1 MVKETIFL
9 YIQKIVIEIR
19 IRSIVETGF
28 NEIVK
33 ICKIKSMK
41 IKETKALQENR
52 LRDISNQKGI
62 DYDSLKSMIESVR
75 TKKLLK
81 RNNYH
86 QQKIND
92 IIEKAT
98 K

>member
-1 MVKETIFL
+1 
-9 YIQKIVIEIR
+9 
-19 IRSIVETGF
+19 
-28 NEIVK
+28 
-33 ICKIKSMK
+33 MK
-41 IKETKALQENR
+41 IKETKVLQEQR
-52 LRDISNQKGI
+52 LNEISTDKGV
-62 DYDSLKSMIESVR
+62 DYDFLKSLLESVR

-92 IIEKAT
+92 VIEKAT

>member
-1 MVKETIFL
+1 
-9 YIQKIVIEIR
+9 
-19 IRSIVETGF
+19 
-28 NEIVK
+28 
-33 ICKIKSMK
+33 MK
-41 IKETKALQENR
+41 IKETKILQDQR
-52 LRDISNQKGI
+52 LNEISTDKGV
-62 DYDSLKSMIESVR
+62 DYDSLKSLLESVR

-92 IIEKAT
+92 VIEKAT

>member
-1 MVKETIFL
+1 
-9 YIQKIVIEIR
+9 
-19 IRSIVETGF
+19 
-28 NEIVK
+28 
-33 ICKIKSMK
+33 MK
-41 IKETKALQENR
+41 IKETKLLQEQR
-52 LRDISNQKGI
+52 LNEISTEKGVE
-62 DYDSLKSMIESVR
+62 YDSLKSLLESVR

>member
-1 MVKETIFL
+1 
-9 YIQKIVIEIR
+9 
-19 IRSIVETGF
+19 
-28 NEIVK
+28 
-33 ICKIKSMK
+33 MK
-41 IKETKALQENR
+41 IKETKVLQEQR
-52 LRDISNQKGI
+52 LNEISTNKGV
-62 DYDSLKSMIESVR
+62 DYDSLKSLLESVR

-92 IIEKAT
+92 VIEKTT

>member
-1 MVKETIFL
+1 
-9 YIQKIVIEIR
+9 
-19 IRSIVETGF
+19 
-28 NEIVK
+28 
-33 ICKIKSMK
+33 MK
-41 IKETKALQENR
+41 IKESKLLQEQR
-52 LRDISNQKGI
+52 LYEIATDKGVN
-62 DYDSLKSMIESVR
+62 YDSLKELIDSVR

-92 IIEKAT
+92 VIEKAA

>member
-1 MVKETIFL
+1 
-9 YIQKIVIEIR
+9 
-19 IRSIVETGF
+19 
-28 NEIVK
+28 
-33 ICKIKSMK
+33 MK
-41 IKETKALQENR
+41 IKETKVLQEQR
-52 LRDISNQKGI
+52 LNVISTNNGI
-62 DYDSLKSMIESVR
+62 DYGSLKDLLESVR

-92 IIEKAT
+92 VIEKAI

>member
-1 MVKETIFL
+1 
-9 YIQKIVIEIR
+9 
-19 IRSIVETGF
+19 
-28 NEIVK
+28 
-33 ICKIKSMK
+33 MK
-41 IKETKALQENR
+41 IKEAKVLQEQR
-52 LRDISNQKGI
+52 LKEISTENGVN
-62 DYDSLKSMIESVR
+62 YDSLKSLLESVK

>member
-1 MVKETIFL
+1 
-9 YIQKIVIEIR
+9 
-19 IRSIVETGF
+19 
-28 NEIVK
+28 
-33 ICKIKSMK
+33 MK
-41 IKETKALQENR
+41 IKETKILQEKR
-52 LRDISNQKGI
+52 LDDICELKGVN
-62 DYDSLKSMIESVR
+62 YDSLKTLLESVK

>member
-1 MVKETIFL
+1 
-9 YIQKIVIEIR
+9 
-19 IRSIVETGF
+19 
-28 NEIVK
+28 
-33 ICKIKSMK
+33 MK
-41 IKETKALQENR
+41 IKEIKILQEKR
-52 LRDISNQKGI
+52 LNDICLSKGI
-62 DYDSLKSMIESVR
+62 NYDSLKTLLESVK

-92 IIEKAT
+92 IIEKQT

>member
-1 MVKETIFL
+1 MKVKENKAMQEYRL
-9 YIQKIVIEIR
+9 
-19 IRSIVETGF
+19 
-28 NEIVK
+28 NEI
-33 ICKIKSMK
+33 ST
-41 IKETKALQENR
+41 E
-52 LRDISNQKGI
+52 KGI
-62 DYDSLKSMIESVR
+62 DYESLKTLLESVK

-92 IIEKAT
+92 IIEKAI

>member
-1 MVKETIFL
+1 
-9 YIQKIVIEIR
+9 
-19 IRSIVETGF
+19 
-28 NEIVK
+28 
-33 ICKIKSMK
+33 MK
-41 IKETKALQENR
+41 IRETKVLQEQR
-52 LRDISNQKGI
+52 LKDISTAKGV
-62 DYDSLKSMIESVR
+62 DYDSLKSLIESVR

-92 IIEKAT
+92 VIEKAT

>member
-1 MVKETIFL
+1 
-9 YIQKIVIEIR
+9 
-19 IRSIVETGF
+19 
-28 NEIVK
+28 
-33 ICKIKSMK
+33 MK
-41 IKETKALQENR
+41 IKENKVLQEQR
-52 LRDISNQKGI
+52 LNEISMDKGV
-62 DYDSLKSMIESVR
+62 DYDSIKSLLESVR

-92 IIEKAT
+92 VIEKAT

>member
-1 MVKETIFL
+1 
-9 YIQKIVIEIR
+9 
-19 IRSIVETGF
+19 
-28 NEIVK
+28 
-33 ICKIKSMK
+33 MK
-41 IKETKALQENR
+41 IKEAKILQETR
-52 LRDISNQKGI
+52 LKEICLSKDIN
-62 DYDSLKSMIESVR
+62 YDSLKSLLESVK

-86 QQKIND
+86 QPKIND

>member
-1 MVKETIFL
+1 
-9 YIQKIVIEIR
+9 
-19 IRSIVETGF
+19 
-28 NEIVK
+28 
-33 ICKIKSMK
+33 MK
-41 IKETKALQENR
+41 IRETKLSQEQR
-52 LRDISNQKGI
+52 LSLIAIDKGI
-62 DYDSLKSMIESVR
+62 SIDSLKLMLESVR

-92 IIEKAT
+92 IIEKET

>member
-1 MVKETIFL
+1 
-9 YIQKIVIEIR
+9 
-19 IRSIVETGF
+19 
-28 NEIVK
+28 
-33 ICKIKSMK
+33 MK
-41 IKETKALQENR
+41 IKETKVLQEQR
-52 LRDISNQKGI
+52 LNEIATAKGVN
-62 DYDSLKSMIESVR
+62 YDSLKELLDSVR

-92 IIEKAT
+92 VIEKAT

>member
-1 MVKETIFL
+1 M
-9 YIQKIVIEIR
+9 R
-19 IRSIVETGF
+19 
-28 NEIVK
+28 
-33 ICKIKSMK
+33 
-41 IKETKALQENR
+41 IKETKVLQEQR
-52 LRDISNQKGI
+52 LKEISTDNGV
-62 DYDSLKSMIESVR
+62 DYDSLKSLLESVK

-92 IIEKAT
+92 VIEKAT

>member
-1 MVKETIFL
+1 
-9 YIQKIVIEIR
+9 
-19 IRSIVETGF
+19 
-28 NEIVK
+28 
-33 ICKIKSMK
+33 MK
-41 IKETKALQENR
+41 IKETRVLQEQR
-52 LRDISNQKGI
+52 LNEISADKGV
-62 DYDSLKSMIESVR
+62 DYDSLKSLLQSVR

-92 IIEKAT
+92 VIEKAT

>member
-1 MVKETIFL
+1 
-9 YIQKIVIEIR
+9 
-19 IRSIVETGF
+19 
-28 NEIVK
+28 
-33 ICKIKSMK
+33 MK
-41 IKETKALQENR
+41 IKETKISQRKR
-52 LRDISNQKGI
+52 LKEICNDKEVNF
-62 DYDSLKSMIESVR
+62 ESVETLLDSVK

-92 IIEKAT
+92 VIEKEI

>member
-1 MVKETIFL
+1 
-9 YIQKIVIEIR
+9 
-19 IRSIVETGF
+19 
-28 NEIVK
+28 
-33 ICKIKSMK
+33 MK
-41 IKETKALQENR
+41 IKETKLLQEQR
-52 LRDISNQKGI
+52 LNEIATDKGVN
-62 DYDSLKSMIESVR
+62 YDSLKELLDSVR

-92 IIEKAT
+92 VIEKAT

>member
-1 MVKETIFL
+1 
-9 YIQKIVIEIR
+9 
-19 IRSIVETGF
+19 
-28 NEIVK
+28 
-33 ICKIKSMK
+33 MK
-41 IKETKALQENR
+41 IKETKILQAQR
-52 LRDISNQKGI
+52 LKEICNEKNVNFESI
-62 DYDSLKSMIESVR
+62 EILLESVK

-92 IIEKAT
+92 IIEKTT

>member
-1 MVKETIFL
+1 
-9 YIQKIVIEIR
+9 
-19 IRSIVETGF
+19 
-28 NEIVK
+28 
-33 ICKIKSMK
+33 MK
-41 IKETKALQENR
+41 IKQTKVLQEQR
-52 LRDISNQKGI
+52 LYEISTDKGV
-62 DYDSLKSMIESVR
+62 DYDSLKSLLESVK

-92 IIEKAT
+92 VIEKAT

>member
-1 MVKETIFL
+1 
-9 YIQKIVIEIR
+9 
-19 IRSIVETGF
+19 
-28 NEIVK
+28 
-33 ICKIKSMK
+33 MK
-41 IKETKALQENR
+41 IKETKLLQEQR
-52 LRDISNQKGI
+52 LKEISTDKGV
-62 DYDSLKSMIESVR
+62 DYNSLKSLLESVR

-92 IIEKAT
+92 VIEKAT

>member
-1 MVKETIFL
+1 MKEIKEQQEQRL
-9 YIQKIVIEIR
+9 
-19 IRSIVETGF
+19 
-28 NEIVK
+28 NEISK
-33 ICKIKSMK
+33 KM
-41 IKETKALQENR
+41 
-52 LRDISNQKGI
+52 GI
-62 DYDSLKSMIESVR
+62 DYDSLKSLLESVR

-92 IIEKAT
+92 VIEKAT